1 MEAFIGTIMLFGGN
15 YAPEGW
21 MFCHGQLLPVNQ
33 YAALYSILGMT
44 YGGNGTTNF
53 ALPDLRGRVPAG
65 FAQGP
70 GLTNY
75 ALGARFGAETVTLTA
90 NQLPA
95 HTHAATVTVNAGTD
109 ANLSNVAT
117 GKALS
122 SDAKGGDVPPM
133 MYTDSAN
140 TTKLRAD
147 AATATVA
154 AAGGNQAHE
163 NRQPSLAMNYIMC
176 VNGLWPSRP

>member
-1 MEAFIGTIMLFGGN
+1 MEAYIGSVLLFAGN
-15 YAPEGW
+15 FAPVGW
-21 MFCHGQLLPVNQ
+21 VFCHGQLLPIAQNQ
-33 YAALYSILGMT
+33 ALFAVIGTT
-44 YGGNGTTNF
+44 YGGDGRTNF
-53 ALPDLRGRVPAG
+53 GVPDLRSRVPVG
-65 FAQGP
+65 FTQGS

-117 GKALS
+117 GKVLS